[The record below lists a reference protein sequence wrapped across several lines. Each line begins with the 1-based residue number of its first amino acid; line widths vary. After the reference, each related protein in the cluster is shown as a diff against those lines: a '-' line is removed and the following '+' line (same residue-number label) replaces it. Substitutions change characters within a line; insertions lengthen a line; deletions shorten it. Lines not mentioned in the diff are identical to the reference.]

1 MSVARARA
9 RAGRGSRR
17 SRGRAAPPQSLP
29 PGAHPAVERGVGV
42 ARGEDP
48 EGRPAGGPS
57 RRTPPSPKK
66 GRGPRDRSS
75 SGAARGLRDPV
86 LPQLARGLR
95 RLGPPARP
103 AAPPP
108 FSPRARGGVTPRPRR
123 DVDDGGGWRVAV
135 RTQKTRS
142 DVALRHFSDEKLV
155 MSLGQLLER
164 YNEVRVNSSDAPKS
178 LFSDCWTPW
187 NDRDAEACYVELRR
201 RLAASSPGRSPSPGD
216 TISVADNERVLCCVL
231 ECGGDYAGAP
241 SSLPRPRRLFFVL
254 FRRRASLGLFYV
266 GGARASGR
274 RTRAAARTRTCRSGS
289 SWRPSTT

>member
-1 MSVARARA
+1 MASAW
-9 RAGRGSRR
+9 RAGKIRKGVPPEVRR
-17 SRGRAAPPQSLP
+17 AVHPPPRRKEEAP
-29 PGAHPAVERGVGV
+29 AI
-42 ARGEDP
+42 
-48 EGRPAGGPS
+48 
-57 RRTPPSPKK
+57 
-66 GRGPRDRSS
+66 
-75 SGAARGLRDPV
+75 GLRQAPRAGCV
-86 LPQLARGLR
+86 IQCFHNSLAGFADWALLR
-95 RLGPPARP
+95 VPPRP
-103 AAPPP
+103 PR
-108 FSPRARGGVTPRPRR
+108 FRRARGGVTPRPRR